1 MKFFLQ
7 MQGERVWN
15 AVEYVW
21 EPPLILDVHGRST
34 GELNL
39 NKIRAK
45 SITNGV
51 NPMLGALFIIL
62 NGVCLYEFH
71 KIANC
76 ARAKEACGI
85 LQVTHEGD
93 KSFFT
98 SLEDYN
104 GRTVTFGDGRLACV
118 ERQGSI
124 STPGCPKVDGV
135 LYLDG
140 LKAKFLSAFA
150 LIASRTHPLPT
161 TVAFGA
167 ASSARSTDR
176 IY

>member
-1 MKFFLQ
+1 

-21 EPPLILDVHGRST
+21 GPPLILDVHGRST

-85 LQVTHEGD
+85 LQVTHEGTSVF
-93 KSFFT
+93 KVSKLQMLTINFENIGMHENQKFSSFYFEL
-98 SLEDYN
+98 SDIVNSSFKLGEIIPDSKVIRKILRYFPE
-104 GRTVTFGDGRLACV
+104 RFRLKV
-118 ERQGSI
+118 ITIQESRDIGSN
-124 STPGCPKVDGV
+124 KN
-135 LYLDG
+135 
-140 LKAKFLSAFA
+140 
-150 LIASRTHPLPT
+150 
-161 TVAFGA
+161 
-167 ASSARSTDR
+167 
-176 IY
+176 

>member
-21 EPPLILDVHGRST
+21 GPPLILDVHGRST

-45 SITNGV
+45 
-51 NPMLGALFIIL
+51 ALFSIL

-76 ARAKEACGI
+76 TRAKEACGI

-118 ERQGSI
+118 KGKEVYQ
-124 STPGCPKVDGV
+124 PLGV
-135 LYLDG
+135 L
-140 LKAKFLSAFA
+140 KCFCPHCLSY
-150 LIASRTHPLPT
+150 SPLPT

-167 ASSARSTDR
+167 ANSARSTDR